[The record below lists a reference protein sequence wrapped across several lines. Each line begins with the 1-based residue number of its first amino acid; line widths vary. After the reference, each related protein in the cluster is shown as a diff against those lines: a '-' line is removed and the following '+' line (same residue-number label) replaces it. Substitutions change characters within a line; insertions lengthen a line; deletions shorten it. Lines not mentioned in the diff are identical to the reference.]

1 MTDSTTAG
9 ILTAAENAGRIED
22 YLLRVEGITKK
33 YGANTVLNDVSF
45 DIGKS
50 EVVGLL
56 GDNGAGKA
64 PS

>member
-1 MTDSTTAG
+1 MRPLRG
-9 ILTAAENAGRIED
+9 
-22 YLLRVEGITKK
+22 LL
-33 YGANTVLNDVSF
+33 DQH
-45 DIGKS
+45 DKS